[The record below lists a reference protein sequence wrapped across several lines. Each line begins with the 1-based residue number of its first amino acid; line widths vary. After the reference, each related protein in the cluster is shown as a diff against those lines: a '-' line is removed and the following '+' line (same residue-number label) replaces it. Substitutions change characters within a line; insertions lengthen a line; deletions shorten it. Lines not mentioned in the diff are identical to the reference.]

1 MEVPS
6 HENAEQG
13 DAKYRSSLME
23 LYRTDPALYGQPD
36 LEDKQIH
43 NTEKDRSE
51 ESAGTIPSQQSDP
64 AYLSW
69 TSSDLAN
76 SERLKENRR
85 SSRAIESVAQTEER
99 PALQSPYSA
108 LRTSGSELKNW
119 PMNSNRETEV
129 EGGQYDE
136 ETDELRPSDSVSHTS
151 STKHDTW
158 STGNIIQT
166 EGNRGKSNEA
176 TQDLRLSTGPDKYF
190 PAPPREDL
198 DNRRRR
204 MTTSRRPR
212 PSEGFLDSI
221 ARKFKGK

>member
-13 DAKYRSSLME
+13 DAKYRSRLVE
-23 LYRTDPALYGQPD
+23 PYRTDPALYGQPD
-36 LEDKQIH
+36 LEDEQIH
-43 NTEKDRSE
+43 KIEKDRPE
-51 ESAGTIPSQQSDP
+51 ESAGTIPPQQSDP

-69 TSSDLAN
+69 ASSDLAN

-99 PALQSPYSA
+99 SALQSPHSA
-108 LRTSGSELKNW
+108 LRISGRKLIDILG
-119 PMNSNRETEV
+119 ETEV
-129 EGGQYDE
+129 EIYQYDE

-151 STKHDTW
+151 STEHDTW

-166 EGNRGKSNEA
+166 EGNRGKFIEA

-190 PAPPREDL
+190 PAPPREDV

-204 MTTSRRPR
+204 MTSSRRPR